1 MPADRYEAEARAL
14 LASSTTGD
22 TARERGEWDSYDAW
36 RASPNDVCADIA
48 AALRAAERRGAERM
62 RERAADACDFVARV
76 LARGEVTFPDR
87 EGIDTCAGVA
97 SRIRALPLEEPS
109 E

>member
-62 RERAADACDFVARV
+62 RERCRIEAIAWRNTALAAR
-76 LARGEVTFPDR
+76 LER
-87 EGIDTCAGVA
+87 
-97 SRIRALPLEEPS
+97 LPLEEPS
-109 E
+109 DV